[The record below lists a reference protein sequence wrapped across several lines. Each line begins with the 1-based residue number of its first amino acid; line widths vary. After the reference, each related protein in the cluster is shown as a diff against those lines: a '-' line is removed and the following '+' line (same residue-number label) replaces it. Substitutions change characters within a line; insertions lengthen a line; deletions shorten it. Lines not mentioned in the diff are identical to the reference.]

1 MAKIRNLALRDIP
14 KIKKM
19 VSMIYNFS
27 NANGAFGYNMCV
39 PFPLNWINKLLPLRF
54 KFTSDSYVAI
64 DENKLCGLVMLKPQ
78 KNNPQSW
85 RISKLFLDENGYDI
99 GRQLVSYAVVKY
111 GAMGA
116 NTFSAKVDEN
126 HEELLELFSKGC
138 GFRACASEQLWKME
152 EIKLNT
158 PSLDKGFFRPFKDSD
173 AKIIADT
180 YNELIFPHFRYS
192 LARTACEFEN
202 KICNGLHKTS
212 SFKYVLED
220 KSEHSI
226 KGYFCIQ
233 TDDNENFVLDVD
245 LVSAFENYLPDVIN
259 FSISQ
264 IMVRRKKFNLYFL
277 NKKYQTNGSKTEKFL
292 NDNNFK
298 NVKNQIV
305 MVKDYY
311 KRVSENE
318 KYTKP
323 AIAFSEINQNPA
335 FKKMI

>member
-1 MAKIRNLALRDIP
+1 MAKIRSLALRDIP
-14 KIKKM
+14 KLKKM
-19 VSMIYNFS
+19 ISMIS
-27 NANGAFGYNMCV
+27 NIDTADVGFGFKSYV
-39 PFPLNWINKLLPLRF
+39 PFPFNFLNRVAPLDF
-54 KFTSDSYVAI
+54 KFATDSYVAI
-64 DENKLCGLVMLKPQ
+64 DNNKLCGLITLAPQ
-78 KNNPQSW
+78 DKNPQSW
-85 RISKLFLDENGYDI
+85 RITKLFLDENGYDI
-99 GRQLVSYAVVKY
+99 GRQLISFAIARY
-111 GAMGA
+111 GALGA
-116 NTFSAKVDEN
+116 NTFNVKVDEHN
-126 HEELLELFSKGC
+126 EELLELFSKGC
-138 GFRACASEQLWKME
+138 GFRVCSTEQLWKME
-152 EIKLNT
+152 GIKLAGND
-158 PSLDKGFFRPFKDSD
+158 LDKGFFRPFKNSD
-173 AKIIADT
+173 KEMVSSIH
-180 YNELIFPHFRYS
+180 NELIFPHFRYS